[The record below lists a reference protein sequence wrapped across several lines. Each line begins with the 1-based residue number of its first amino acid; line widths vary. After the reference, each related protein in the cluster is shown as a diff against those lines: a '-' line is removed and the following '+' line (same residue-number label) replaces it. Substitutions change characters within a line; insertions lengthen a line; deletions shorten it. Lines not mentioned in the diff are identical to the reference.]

1 MEIRPKIDWNKGRA
15 LQYLLD
21 TPGFGSSTAVL
32 PIYIGDDKTD
42 EDAFEVHIYIERP
55 CGNSRSSGYP
65 YWPTGL
71 PCPTRPY
78 RLNTLFKQ

>member
-21 TPGFGSSTAVL
+21 TPGFCSSTDVL

-42 EDAFEVHIYIERP
+42 EDAFEVHIYIETLWEQPVVRL
-55 CGNSRSSGYP
+55 S
-65 YWPTGL
+65 L
-71 PCPTRPY
+71 PANQPSLSDKALQIEY
-78 RLNTLFKQ
+78 II